1 MLNLFDEIRNYG
13 GVKHHWKQHSVQC
26 SKQVSAMGNIVA
38 LLFTHKLNTTNIR
51 WQTKSPV
58 LE

>member
-38 LLFTHKLNTTNIR
+38 LLFTHI
-51 WQTKSPV
+51 S
-58 LE
+58 